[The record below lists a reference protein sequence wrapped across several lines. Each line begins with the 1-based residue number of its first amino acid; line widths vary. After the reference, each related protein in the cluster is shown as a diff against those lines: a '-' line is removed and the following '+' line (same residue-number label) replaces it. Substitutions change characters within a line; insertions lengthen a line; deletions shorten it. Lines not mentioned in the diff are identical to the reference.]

1 MSLLKDKETGV
12 RGCMFLQD
20 TIYLQPFYQAK
31 TFWCLKRIT
40 SKKFKMT
47 EPNYADQAKVVL
59 WMVFIFGFGVLLF
72 ACWRLLEE
80 FQKQIEYAR
89 RLEDPV
95 KHLAYNNEELEASS
109 FTFAHYFQE
118 PLRKTVT
125 FADRLKRA
133 HGSEFSEE
141 ARGTIGKIGLLSK
154 ELGQYLDRFYHKIEV
169 QDDGMG
175 FELEHKN
182 QISDIFEQI
191 NPTKLS
197 DGNGVG
203 LTICRQIVWNHG
215 WLIHVNSKLG

>member
-1 MSLLKDKETGV
+1 
-12 RGCMFLQD
+12 
-20 TIYLQPFYQAK
+20 
-31 TFWCLKRIT
+31 
-40 SKKFKMT
+40 MT

-59 WMVFIFGFGVLLF
+59 WMLFIFGFGVLLF
-72 ACWRLLEE
+72 ACLRLLDE
-80 FQKQIEYAR
+80 FQKRIEYAR
-89 RLEDPV
+89 RSEDPV
-95 KHLAYNNEELEASS
+95 KRLAYNNEELEALS

-118 PLRKTVT
+118 LLRKIVT
-125 FADRLKRA
+125 FADWLKRT

-141 ARGTIGKIGLLSK
+141 ARGMIGKIGLLSK

-175 FELEHKN
+175 FGLEHKN
-182 QISDIFEQI
+182 QIFGIFEQI

-197 DGNGVG
+197 DGNGIG